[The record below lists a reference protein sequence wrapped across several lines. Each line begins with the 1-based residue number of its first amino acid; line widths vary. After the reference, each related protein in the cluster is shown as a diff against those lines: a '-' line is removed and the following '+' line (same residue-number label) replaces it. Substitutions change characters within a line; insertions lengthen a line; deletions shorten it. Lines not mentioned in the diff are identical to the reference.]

1 MYSRIAKIKWR
12 MCIYCLYPLLG
23 CPIPH
28 ELSYRMHFKWPF
40 HISALLLS
48 WSYGKVLPGSRT
60 HIAHIRKDSH
70 TCTICRIHFITKSS
84 SCSRRFGIACFL
96 SPICTCVPIQKLKG
110 GGVALPRGP
119 SITWVNSASIQLISC
134 PNLAYP
140 AHIPLISSLYPAY
153 FAHILTKSY
162 LYAAYILLVLLIS
175 WVNPAYMLP
184 MSCLFCLCPS

>member
-1 MYSRIAKIKWR
+1 MPSFRHLSFFWPFGSSQFRFNRPSKLWFSLASCAILASSALLVSLMYSRLAKIKWQ

-28 ELSYRMHFKWPF
+28 DVSYRMHFKSPF

-48 WSYGKVLPGSRT
+48 WSYGKVLPGSRS

-96 SPICTCVPIQKLKG
+96 SPICTCVPIRNLKG

-119 SITWVNSASIQLISC
+119 SIE
-134 PNLAYP
+134 
-140 AHIPLISSLYPAY
+140 
-153 FAHILTKSY
+153 
-162 LYAAYILLVLLIS
+162 
-175 WVNPAYMLP
+175 
-184 MSCLFCLCPS
+184 